1 MSFVDMNDPEIQ
13 ESLKCLLVTS
23 AERIKLQSQPFNAQ
37 KACWVAEHKEGFV
50 AGEIIETKG
59 DQVVVKT
66 SKGEVN
72 YLQKSFTK

>member
-23 AERIKLQSQPFNAQ
+23 AERIKLQAQPFNAQ

-50 AGEIIETKG
+50 AGEIQETKG
-59 DQVVVKT
+59 DNVVVKT
-66 SKGEVN
+66 SKGEVIIV
-72 YLQKSFTK
+72 

>member
-50 AGEIIETKG
+50 TGEIIETKG

-66 SKGEVN
+66 SKGEVYN
-72 YLQKSFTK
+72 DP

>member
-37 KACWVAEHKEGFV
+37 KACWVADHKEGFI
-50 AGEIIETKG
+50 AGEITSTKG
-59 DQVVVKT
+59 DDVTVKT
-66 SKGEVN
+66 SKGEV
-72 YLQKSFTK
+72 